1 MIITNSQSMLTLI
14 GHRTVVGA
22 RSSKPICPSETEL
35 TCPFIQARFVFGAS
49 PTKLYTDSSLYN
61 LYGHAYKQAGFES
74 SMKAHFAR
82 HMLGYRQ
89 ARLGSV
95 ESRLPYSCR
104 SLTYMCVLY
113 SRVDASQTSKLG
125 WSKDTFADT
134 YAPQL
139 PKTVNYTILLPEFTA
154 IDQSP
159 SGYSRS
165 SRLQSI

>member
-1 MIITNSQSMLTLI
+1 
-14 GHRTVVGA
+14 
-22 RSSKPICPSETEL
+22 
-35 TCPFIQARFVFGAS
+35 
-49 PTKLYTDSSLYN
+49 
-61 LYGHAYKQAGFES
+61 
-74 SMKAHFAR
+74 MKAHYAR

-139 PKTVNYTILLPEFTA
+139 PKTAILGAHDYKVSEAYDNPWTHVRVPEPVLDLVYPQAEGIVAEIEGT
-154 IDQSP
+154 
-159 SGYSRS
+159 
-165 SRLQSI
+165 L